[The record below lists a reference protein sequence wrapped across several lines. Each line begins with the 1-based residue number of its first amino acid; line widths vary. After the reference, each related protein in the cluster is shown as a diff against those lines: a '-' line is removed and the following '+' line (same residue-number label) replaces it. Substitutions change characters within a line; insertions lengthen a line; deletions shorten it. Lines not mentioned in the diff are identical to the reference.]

1 MAEGPAGGREIHIP
15 DGGINLS
22 REGPILTERRM
33 KRTVMGSN
41 ADK

>member
-22 REGPILTERRM
+22 REGPILHGKENE
-33 KRTVMGSN
+33 KDSDG
-41 ADK
+41 